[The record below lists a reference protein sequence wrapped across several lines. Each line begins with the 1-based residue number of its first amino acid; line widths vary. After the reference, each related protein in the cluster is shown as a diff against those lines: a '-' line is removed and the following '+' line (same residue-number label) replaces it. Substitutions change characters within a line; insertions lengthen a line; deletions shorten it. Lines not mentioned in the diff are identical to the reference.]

1 MANPA
6 ALNAVTAVAP
16 TATHHHGGVPP
27 TPWWAY
33 HANMAPTKARYAATA
48 QIAVAA
54 QAASCAAHRGRGA
67 AVTRSARRR
76 RPSRDPVQA
85 ATPATNGAKSLIA

>member
-1 MANPA
+1 MANPT

-33 HANMAPTKARYAATA
+33 HANMTPTK
-48 QIAVAA
+48 
-54 QAASCAAHRGRGA
+54 
-67 AVTRSARRR
+67 TR
-76 RPSRDPVQA
+76 
-85 ATPATNGAKSLIA
+85 